1 MAASRHA
8 SQRGRRFLL
17 YSSDCGLV
25 LVRGNFSAL
34 IGRVCYL
41 RTCFLADPGE
51 REPMAEPIPGLMT
64 ISRVKK

>member
-41 RTCFLADPGE
+41 RTCFLAGQT
-51 REPMAEPIPGLMT
+51 PILPNSL
-64 ISRVKK
+64 ILLFDNYLQ